1 MRIQQLPPK
10 LVNQIAAGEVIE
22 RPASVVKELLEN
34 SIDAGAT
41 RVEIDIEQGGV
52 KLIRIRDN
60 GCGMAQDELPMAL
73 SRHATSKIA
82 SLDDLEAVR
91 TMGFRGEALPSIAS
105 VSHLTVTSKVA
116 EQDQAWAIKSD
127 GSEKP
132 PELTPASHPQG
143 TTIEIRDLFFNV
155 PARRKFLKTERTEFN
170 HIDTLVRRIA
180 LSTPHL
186 GVTLRNNGKVM
197 TQLRPADQRPE
208 MEKRVASLCGPAFME
223 QCLYVDHEAAGL
235 KLRGW
240 VGLPT
245 FSRSQAD
252 LQYFFVNG
260 RIVRDKLV
268 THAVKQGYQDVMY
281 HGRHP
286 AYVLHLDI
294 DPKLVDVNAHPT
306 KYEVRFRESRL
317 VHDFLF
323 RTLHHVLADTRAGSY
338 EGGAARN
345 TELHQLGQQNPGQSG
360 LSAFNSGAQAGV
372 MQQSPMGLSGSNTE
386 QGGLAIAEAVPAY
399 QSLYQGHHALAD
411 RGSVQPNSA
420 QMAAVQAAAQQ
431 EGHEHPLGYALAQLH
446 GLYVLAQNQQ
456 GLIIVDTHAAHER
469 VTYEKLKT
477 AYEEQGI
484 QAQPLLVPAGMS
496 VSEKEA
502 DVAEQYA
509 DSFQQLGFELTRNAP
524 ESLLIRQTPVLLNN
538 ADAEALVRDVLADLV
553 QHGSSQRIKEAINE
567 VLSTMACHGSVRANR
582 QLTLPEMN
590 ALLREMEATERSGQ
604 CNHGRPTWTQLT
616 VDQLDKLFMRGQ

>member
-1 MRIQQLPPK
+1 MRIKQLPPK

-41 RVEIDIEQGGV
+41 RVEIDVEQGGV

-60 GCGMAQDELPMAL
+60 GCGMSRDELPLAL
-73 SRHATSKIA
+73 DRHATSKIA
-82 SLDDLEAVR
+82 SLDDLESVR

-105 VSHLTVTSKVA
+105 VSQLTVTSKG
-116 EQDQAWAIKSD
+116 EGEEQAWSIKAD
-127 GSEKP
+127 GSEQRP
-132 PELTPASHPQG
+132 DISPASHPQG

-155 PARRKFLKTERTEFN
+155 PARRKFMKTERTEFN
-170 HIDTLVRRIA
+170 HIDTLVKRIA

-186 GVTLRNNGKVM
+186 GITLRNNGKVV
-197 TQLRPADQRPE
+197 TQLRAADRREE
-208 MEKRVASLCGPAFME
+208 MEKRVANLCGPAFME

-306 KYEVRFRESRL
+306 KYEVRFRESRM
-317 VHDFLF
+317 VHSFLYS
-323 RTLHHVLADTRAGSY
+323 TLNKLLADTKAGSN
-338 EGGAARN
+338 EAGAARN
-345 TELHQLGQQNPGQSG
+345 AELHQLGQANSG
-360 LSAFNSGAQAGV
+360 AGSLSAFNTGA
-372 MQQSPMGLSGSNTE
+372 MQQSPMGLQDGGMGVTE
-386 QGGLAIAEAVPAY
+386 SVPSY
-399 QSLYQGHHALAD
+399 QSTFQPSLND
-411 RGSVQPNSA
+411 RGDYQSSSA
-420 QMAAVQAAAQQ
+420 QMAQINAAAEAQ
-431 EGHEHPLGYALAQLH
+431 GHDHPLGYALAQLH
-446 GLYVLAQNQQ
+446 GLYVIAQNQQ
-456 GLIIVDTHAAHER
+456 GMIIVDTHAAHER
-469 VTYEKLKT
+469 VTYEKLKS
-477 AYEEQGI
+477 AYEQQGI
-484 QAQPLLVPAGMS
+484 QAQPLLVPAAIA

-502 DVAEQYA
+502 DTAEQHA
-509 DSFQQLGFELTRNAP
+509 QAFAQLGFELTRNAP
-524 ESLLIRQTPVLLNN
+524 ESLLIRQIPVLLGNG
-538 ADAEALVRDVLADLV
+538 DAEALVRDVLADLIA
-553 QHGSSQRIKEAINE
+553 HGSSERIKEAVNE

>member
-1 MRIQQLPPK
+1 MRIKRLPPK

-41 RVEIDIEQGGV
+41 RVEIDIEQGGI
-52 KLIRIRDN
+52 KQIRIRDN
-60 GCGMAQDELPMAL
+60 GCGMSQEELPIAL
-73 SRHATSKIA
+73 DRHATSKIA
-82 SLDDLEAVR
+82 SLDDLESVR

-105 VSHLTVTSKVA
+105 VSHLTVTSRA
-116 EQDQAWAIKSD
+116 EGEDQAWMVKSD
-127 GSEKP
+127 GSGQS
-132 PELTPASHPQG
+132 PEPLPASHPQG
-143 TTIEIRDLFFNV
+143 TTIDIRDLFFNV
-155 PARRKFLKTERTEFN
+155 PARRKFLKTDRTEFS

-180 LSTPHL
+180 LSTPYL
-186 GVTLRNNGKVM
+186 GVTLRHGGKIVS
-197 TQLRPADQRPE
+197 QVRPADSRAE

-223 QCLYVDHEAAGL
+223 QCLFIEQEAAGL
-235 KLRGW
+235 KLSGW

-286 AYVLHLDI
+286 AYVLHLEL

-306 KYEVRFRESRL
+306 KYEVRFREGRL

-323 RTLHHVLADTRAGSY
+323 RTLHHVLADTRAGSH
-338 EGGAARN
+338 EGGAARRDDIH
-345 TELHQLGQQNPGQSG
+345 LAGRAVPVSAGGQAN
-360 LSAFNSGAQAGV
+360 AGV
-372 MQQSPMGLSGSNTE
+372 MQQAPMGLSV
-386 QGGLAIAEAVPAY
+386 AEAVPSY
-399 QSLYQGHHALAD
+399 QNLYQGSGSAGASSQGLAILRQQQD
-411 RGSVQPNSA
+411 
-420 QMAAVQAAAQQ
+420 AAQEAQ
-431 EGHEHPLGYALAQLH
+431 DHPLGYALAQLH

-469 VTYEKLKT
+469 VTYEKLKQ
-477 AYEEQGI
+477 AYEEQGVRT
-484 QAQPLLVPAGMS
+484 QPLLVPQAMA

-502 DVAEQYA
+502 DAAEQHA
-509 DSFQQLGFELTRNAP
+509 EVFTQLGFELTRNAP
-524 ESLLIRQTPVLLNN
+524 ESLLIRQIPVLLAN

-553 QHGSSQRIKEAINE
+553 AHGSTVRIREAMNE